1 MSYTSQMSYAPPHP
15 SSQRVVATE
24 GGGGSSATVPSAT
37 IADLDHAE
45 NSTCGEQDEDE
56 PSAQQKMEKLP
67 DDFYGVV
74 RGAVNTREQNED
86 ETSVQQGMG
95 EPPDE
100 GHDVAGVADDDVL
113 DGVLDTQSPSR
124 PSRFMRVY
132 GSAGITRAGRSV
144 GDWLSQRWPTL

>member
-1 MSYTSQMSYAPPHP
+1 MSYAPPRP
-15 SSQRVVATE
+15 SCQRVVATE
-24 GGGGSSATVPSAT
+24 RGGGSSATVPSAT
-37 IADLDHAE
+37 IADLGHAE

-67 DDFYGVV
+67 GEFYDVVSGVV
-74 RGAVNTREQNED
+74 DTREQNAD
-86 ETSVQQGMG
+86 ETSAQQGM
-95 EPPDE
+95 EKPPDE
-100 GHDVAGVADDDVL
+100 VHDVAGVADDVV